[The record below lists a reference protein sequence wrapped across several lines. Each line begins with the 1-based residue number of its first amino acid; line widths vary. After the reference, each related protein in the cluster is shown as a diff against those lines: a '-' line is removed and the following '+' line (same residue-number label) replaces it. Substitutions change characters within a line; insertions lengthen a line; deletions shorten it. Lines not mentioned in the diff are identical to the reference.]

1 MFFFSSCFSKLCA
14 LVVMRGCQIVF
25 PSLCQITK
33 KKVLYLLFC
42 TRNRGKC
49 PTRPSSLLLL
59 CLYFRVCRRF
69 SLLCVAIYQ
78 YGVLTQKKNIILP
91 QGRSICTGRVDVRR
105 CSCAFFFSQL
115 LVLFYALWR
124 LFAYTST
131 SCVPFFFC
139 SNKCFYLHR
148 GKCFSQSPVVHK
160 VLRYQR
166 DSFFFFTRVLRGNIY
181 QFYLYRWHTW
191 ARI

>member
-1 MFFFSSCFSKLCA
+1 MSHTSILSATAVPLFSCLQT
-14 LVVMRGCQIVF
+14 LF
-25 PSLCQITK
+25 P
-33 KKVLYLLFC
+33 F
-42 TRNRGKC
+42 
-49 PTRPSSLLLL
+49 
-59 CLYFRVCRRF
+59 VCRH
-69 SLLCVAIYQ
+69 LLVRSTNIE
-78 YGVLTQKKNIILP
+78 KNIILP
-91 QGRSICTGRVDVRR
+91 QGRLIRTGRVDVRR

-166 DSFFFFTRVLRGNIY
+166 DSFFFFFTRVLRGNIY
-181 QFYLYRWHTW
+181 
-191 ARI
+191 